1 MAAVLVACGKRGDPL
16 PPLRPIPGP
25 ADGFTIRQV
34 GDVIRLEWTAPSAN
48 QDQTTE
54 NVLLRDVDIRRR
66 IIDLP
71 ALIEEQT
78 KIIEPKDPK
87 DITEPDTTEPD
98 TTEPDTTE
106 PDTTEPDTTEP
117 DTTEPDTTEPDT
129 TEPDTTEPETT
140 EPDRTEP
147 LENETEGETSPEVS
161 PETDPLEADESL
173 EDLGP
178 PPPPL
183 ITITTFAPSS
193 RPLVT
198 LESTV
203 LGERMSYD
211 DPLDPAWIGQRVEY
225 AVIYTNKKN
234 RRGPPSTV
242 LQIDPAETLPP
253 PGAPVAV
260 SDDLFVALSWPAPPD
275 WPPPVETAPVETA
288 PVETA
293 PVETAPVETA
303 PVETAPVETA
313 PVETAPVETAPV
325 ETTPV
330 EEDEAGESETVE
342 LDEEV
347 VPEVPHYAVFR
358 RAESDESYPD
368 RPLNGRPI
376 PITTYSDRMVAFE
389 VPSCYIIR
397 TVPPPPPLPVI
408 IDAIEGTE
416 ELAPESELIDEP
428 KEEGGEVIMNPLTG
442 EPVEATP
449 ETESVEEPPPLP
461 LDEPAL
467 PDVLDEEQE
476 AEVTVA
482 NENPVIDLEEVLE
495 RAALESPDVLDLL
508 GDPEALPVIIVP
520 VAPPLTNEVRFES
533 TASSEVCLTPV
544 DTFAL
549 PPPTGLI
556 GVSTGEAILLTWD
569 ESPRPDAAGY
579 RIYRGESD
587 NGPFEL
593 LNAELMTAPTYRDN
607 TASAGVDYLYYVTAI
622 DDAPA
627 QNESEASEYDQVTLT
642 PP

>member
-87 DITEPDTTEPD
+87 DIKEEGGEVIIDPLTGEPVEAT
-98 TTEPDTTE
+98 
-106 PDTTEPDTTEP
+106 
-117 DTTEPDTTEPDT
+117 
-129 TEPDTTEPETT
+129 PETESVE
-140 EPDRTEP
+140 EPPPLPLDEP
-147 LENETEGETSPEVS
+147 ALPDVLDEEQEAEVTVANENPVIDLEEVLERAALESPDVLDLLGD
-161 PETDPLEADESL
+161 PEALADEPL

-234 RRGPPSTV
+234 RRGPRSTV

-253 PGAPVAV
+253 PGAPVAE

-288 PVETA
+288 PVET
-293 PVETAPVETA
+293 T
-303 PVETAPVETA
+303 
-313 PVETAPVETAPV
+313 PV

-428 KEEGGEVIMNPLTG
+428 TEPDTTEPDTTEPDPTEPL
-442 EPVEATP
+442 EN
-449 ETESVEEPPPLP
+449 ETEGETDPL
-461 LDEPAL
+461 E
-467 PDVLDEEQE
+467 
-476 AEVTVA
+476 
-482 NENPVIDLEEVLE
+482 
-495 RAALESPDVLDLL
+495 
-508 GDPEALPVIIVP
+508 PVIIVP

-593 LNAELMTAPTYRDN
+593 LNEELMTAPTYRDN